1 MRIANYVE
9 NACRSTSSVSSMVN
23 KRQRHARSRHAPLHL
38 ATSPAN
44 DICQRA
50 EHFIGISST
59 GEADSLPRSSNVM
72 LQQCSAREA
81 ASCNYLFR
89 PTAATRA
96 RTVSRPLQ
104 LRRCTSVQVSNL
116 VCTPNGGPIIIFC
129 QTAPRRCDRD
139 EIADELGKLFRDTDY
154 RHAWNH
160 TIQSP
165 SMPYNHKWTW

>member
-1 MRIANYVE
+1 MQIANYVE

-38 ATSPAN
+38 ATNPAN

-81 ASCNYLFR
+81 ASCNYLLR

-96 RTVSRPLQ
+96 RTVSG
-104 LRRCTSVQVSNL
+104 RCSLDDVHLYWL

-129 QTAPRRCDRD
+129 HCATAL
-139 EIADELGKLFRDTDY
+139 EL
-154 RHAWNH
+154 RHERFFLPLISN
-160 TIQSP
+160 S
-165 SMPYNHKWTW
+165 SVR

>member
-1 MRIANYVE
+1 
-9 NACRSTSSVSSMVN
+9 MVN

-38 ATSPAN
+38 ATNPAN

-81 ASCNYLFR
+81 ASCNYLLR

-104 LRRCTSVQVSNL
+104 LRRCTSVLVSMHTQWGSNHYFLPNCATALELRHERFFSPLIPKNSRRRKKTFVQVLQACAALGIYKFIYQRS
-116 VCTPNGGPIIIFC
+116 CTAEP
-129 QTAPRRCDRD
+129 
-139 EIADELGKLFRDTDY
+139 LFG
-154 RHAWNH
+154 
-160 TIQSP
+160 
-165 SMPYNHKWTW
+165 